1 MIDGMHR
8 RQFLAATAAASFT
21 SAIAQ
26 DDYKSI
32 FDGATLNGWRV
43 QQGPQ
48 SAFYVANGT
57 ITVSDSA
64 NFPCWLRYEEE
75 LENFDF
81 RCEFFIKGWIDSAIY
96 FSAPADGP
104 PQESGFAIKLF
115 HKQESP
121 KPESMGSVF
130 PLLPPKSV
138 NVKNKGEWND
148 LRIMLD
154 WPQLRVWSNGELV
167 QDLNVESNRELRHRL
182 RSGFLGLQSLSYPI
196 QFRNLKLKTLPSKLK
211 WESLYSSPADLDK
224 WKVVEG
230 KPRFQTLGN
239 ILRGDGSGHIGTKEL
254 YQDLE
259 LELYV
264 RASKHSN
271 GGIFFRA
278 EGAGGNHPHY
288 EIQLHDVEGAV
299 YPTGSLYGI
308 RRAKYPRIKAEEW
321 YLFQLFVKGKQCLI
335 RINGETVVDFDNL
348 DRTAPGM
355 IILQAHDGPR
365 WIEYRRIRV
374 RKL

>member
-1 MIDGMHR
+1 M
-8 RQFLAATAAASFT
+8 
-21 SAIAQ
+21 
-26 DDYKSI
+26 
-32 FDGATLNGWRV
+32 
-43 QQGPQ
+43 
-48 SAFYVANGT
+48 
-57 ITVSDSA
+57 
-64 NFPCWLRYEEE
+64 
-75 LENFDF
+75 
-81 RCEFFIKGWIDSAIY
+81 
-96 FSAPADGP
+96 
-104 PQESGFAIKLF
+104 
-115 HKQESP
+115 
-121 KPESMGSVF
+121 
-130 PLLPPKSV
+130 
-138 NVKNKGEWND
+138 
-148 LRIMLD
+148 
-154 WPQLRVWSNGELV
+154 
-167 QDLNVESNRELRHRL
+167 
-182 RSGFLGLQSLSYPI
+182 
-196 QFRNLKLKTLPSKLK
+196 KTLV
-211 WESLYSSPADLDK
+211 A
-224 WKVVEG
+224 G
-230 KPRFQTLGN
+230 MGN

-308 RRAKYPRIKAEEW
+308 RRAKYPRIKDEEW

-374 RKL
+374 RIL